1 MASYNKVILMGNL
14 TRDPQM
20 SYLPSNTAVVEI
32 GLAVNHKYK
41 DQAGNQQEKVCFV
54 DCRAFGRRA
63 EVLNQYMRKGN
74 PLLVEGRLEL
84 DQWQDKEGQ
93 NRSKHRIFIETFSFV
108 GAPQGGGGG
117 GGGGYAPQQQQQQ
130 RAPQQQAP
138 MGQAPIP
145 PVPPA
150 PAPTAPQQPAPQP
163 NAYDEPMP
171 GGEEI
176 PF

>member
-20 SYLPSNTAVVEI
+20 SYLPSNTPVVEI

-108 GAPQGGGGG
+108 GAPQGGGQG
-117 GGGGYAPQQQQQQ
+117 GGGGYAPQQQQ
-130 RAPQQQAP
+130 RAPQQAP

-150 PAPTAPQQPAPQP
+150 PAPTAAPQAAPQP